1 VPQIEIRAAAQRGSG
16 CTLVSTEEA
25 VHMVQERR
33 QLVWIDLLATE
44 LEDARAFLME
54 DLGFHELAVEDA
66 LSDYERPT
74 LQEFEHY
81 LFFSAPALV
90 HPDIDS
96 KTTEVG
102 FFLTKNALVTVSKSR
117 IKVIDDWFVRWQARP
132 QAMDHSPAVLLHSI
146 VDAFVDSYFPVV
158 DAMEDRMDEL
168 SDSIFSG
175 DTGRV
180 KDILIL
186 KKQFLDFRRRIVPTR
201 DILNSLLR
209 RDLTLI
215 PLKTKPYFQDVLDH
229 VLRISEILEVN
240 RDTLAS
246 LLDVHLA
253 QVSNNLNLV
262 LKKMTVVASV
272 LMVMTLIAGIYGM
285 NFRYMPELEWHYGYP
300 FALTLMA
307 ASGAATLWI
316 FKLFKWV

>member
-1 VPQIEIRAAAQRGSG
+1 MPQIEIRAAAERGKG

-25 VHMVQERR
+25 VRLLHDKKN
-33 QLVWIDLLATE
+33 LVWVDLLATN
-44 LEDARAFLME
+44 LEDARMFLL
-54 DLGFHELAVEDA
+54 DQLGFHELAVEDA

-74 LQEFEHY
+74 LQEFDHY
-81 LFFSAPALV
+81 LFFSAPALL
-90 HPDIDS
+90 HPEADS
-96 KTTEVG
+96 ETTEVG
-102 FFLTKNALVTVSKSR
+102 FFLTSNALVTVAKAR
-117 IKVIDDWFVRWQARP
+117 IKVIDEWFGRWQAHP
-132 QAMDHSPAVLLHSI
+132 ETMDHIPAVLLHSI
-146 VDAFVDSYFPVV
+146 LDGLVDSYFPVV

-168 SDSIFSG
+168 SDSIFG
-175 DTGRV
+175 GNTGRV
-180 KDILIL
+180 KDVLVL

-215 PLKTKPYFQDVLDH
+215 PLSTKPYFQDVLDH
-229 VLRISEILEVN
+229 VLRINEVLEVN

-253 QVSNNLNLV
+253 QVSNNMNLV
-262 LKKMTVVASV
+262 LKKMTVVATV

-285 NFRYMPELEWHYGYP
+285 NFRFMPELHWVYGYP
-300 FALTLMA
+300 FALGLMLFSA
-307 ASGAATLWI
+307 AAVLWV